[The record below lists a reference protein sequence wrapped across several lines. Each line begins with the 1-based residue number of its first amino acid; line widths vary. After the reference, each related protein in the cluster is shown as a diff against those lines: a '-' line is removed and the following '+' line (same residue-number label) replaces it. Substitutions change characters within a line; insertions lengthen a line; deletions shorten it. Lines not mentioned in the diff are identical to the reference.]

1 MCVTTATICKSE
13 CQEKG
18 STVEWC
24 ICSTR
29 KCSPFL
35 LFHCHPFSTKV
46 KVCWKSVVCL
56 GKKFF
61 ADLQKPGTA
70 AACEHSERLDR
81 LSGLSEV
88 SQLTESV
95 ILAHILERNTFTESV
110 TMVAVYLKLKLLPNG
125 APSICTFHNLSSAP
139 IPHRGDFL
147 WWNLCQMLAYN
158 ASFSDVT
165 IPAALNSLM
174 KIQGWLVTSWFRD
187 VIFVTRRR
195 LCVIGFLQGG
205 IRGVPPAALLLLG
218 QRTVKITRGQL
229 DCVGC
234 KCCVKANLWFTRPL
248 NFTLRHK
255 ILVLRRIEEC

>member
-1 MCVTTATICKSE
+1 MVHLFHEEVFPLPLFSLPPLFNKSE
-13 CQEKG
+13 SLLKISRMLGQEILCRFAKTWNG
-18 STVEWC
+18 
-24 ICSTR
+24 CSGWAFRTFRQALRTIGGFSINR
-29 KCSPFL
+29 KCDSCTHFRKKYIYRQCNNGGSV
-35 LFHCHPFSTKV
+35 FKV
-46 KVCWKSVVCL
+46 E
-56 GKKFF
+56 
-61 ADLQKPGTA
+61 A
-70 AACEHSERLDR
+70 
-81 LSGLSEV
+81 
-88 SQLTESV
+88 
-95 ILAHILERNTFTESV
+95 
-110 TMVAVYLKLKLLPNG
+110 VA

-139 IPHRGDFL
+139 ITHRGDFL
-147 WWNLCQMLAYN
+147 WWNLCQMFAYN

-174 KIQGWLVTSWFRD
+174 KIQCWLVTSWFRD

-255 ILVLRRIEEC
+255 ILVLRRIEEW

>member
-81 LSGLSEV
+81 LSGGFSINRKCDSCTHFRKKYIYRECNNGG
-88 SQLTESV
+88 SV
-95 ILAHILERNTFTESV
+95 FKVEA
-110 TMVAVYLKLKLLPNG
+110 VA

-139 IPHRGDFL
+139 ITHRGDFL
-147 WWNLCQMLAYN
+147 WWNLCQMFAYN

-174 KIQGWLVTSWFRD
+174 KIQCWLVTSWFRD

-255 ILVLRRIEEC
+255 ILVLRRIEEW